1 MTRAL
6 SLFFALWLVSVG
18 ATLAQAPAAPP
29 SPPAKLADV
38 AWLEGYWVGE
48 GFGGVV
54 DEAWMPARSGAM
66 LGVFRSL
73 KPDGTPSFYE
83 ILAIEE
89 VEGSLR
95 LVVKHFHPDWVG
107 WEEKDQALKLRL
119 TRVSAIEAIFGGV
132 AIRRSGEELIVEVTM
147 RRKDGSS
154 QTQKLTLRR
163 KPQP

>member
-1 MTRAL
+1 MARVRPLLFAAL
-6 SLFFALWLVSVG
+6 LFASSAL
-18 ATLAQAPAAPP
+18 LAQAPA
-29 SPPAKLADV
+29 PPAKLTDV
-38 AWLEGYWVGE
+38 AWLEGYWAGE
-48 GFGGVV
+48 GFGGVA
-54 DEAWMPARSGAM
+54 DEAWMPARSGTM

-95 LVVKHFHPDWVG
+95 LVIKHFNPDWVG

-119 TRVSAIEAIFGGV
+119 TRISATEAAFGGV
-132 AIRRSGEELIVEVTM
+132 VLKRDGEAGLVVEVTM

-154 QTQKLTLRR
+154 STSVLKFKR
-163 KPQP
+163 KPAP